1 MIYTFINHELSQRVI
16 VNEAC
21 LNIKVNRF
29 HLLAFD
35 NRDSMKRVNFMKT
48 VKAGK
53 VLLILLIL
61 IALNG
66 CAGKDK
72 TKEIVW
78 YIEQGSESWIDS
90 EETYKAISN
99 ERIDAVN
106 ERLKEMKT
114 GLKLVIKQY
123 PRPESL
129 EGFSLNNQKKLV
141 SNIISKDENV
151 DIVPFNQ
158 TYISALEPLD
168 TLFDTKE
175 GKDLSQ
181 YYSQNQLD
189 TEKLNNQIYLV
200 PKIVY
205 PLETFYLFI
214 NQDYYQAHKE
224 AIDHVIHQPLEVL
237 KYFNENYQNKK
248 DWILSQRFNLETYIA
263 DKYQNINNTG
273 LFIRKKDHKVVNP
286 YEEPYILDTIKLI
299 SDMRW
304 KGFTGADLRQEDLND
319 IISKDQVVMDGSRGF
334 TQRLKQK
341 EKDVRLD
348 MTKEYYAYVSGFSML
363 KDSKQK
369 EDAFRLMAILNTD
382 KECSTILQ
390 FGTKPERNAS
400 GKIIDHAHYTNS
412 SWNNFGNNIIIESS
426 ENEVDN
432 KLDYFKK
439 LEEGANI
446 TKEELLPSFF
456 DLSNVSDKLDQFD
469 NIRMATADGDADVI
483 GCIACNKGDTVK
495 DTDTL
500 MKDVEEVNQKLKNA
514 GIDQVIQELQKQ
526 LDEWL
531 QNETGN

>member
-1 MIYTFINHELSQRVI
+1 
-16 VNEAC
+16 
-21 LNIKVNRF
+21 
-29 HLLAFD
+29 
-35 NRDSMKRVNFMKT
+35 MKT

-90 EETYKAISN
+90 DEIYKEISN

-123 PRPESL
+123 PRLESL
-129 EGFSLNNQKKLV
+129 EDFSLNNQKKIV
-141 SNIISKDENV
+141 SNIIAKDKTV

-158 TYISALEPLD
+158 TYISQLEPLD

-175 GKDLSQ
+175 GKDLSY
-181 YYSQNQLD
+181 YYSQNRIN
-189 TEKLNNQIYLV
+189 TVKINNQIYLV

-205 PLETFYLFI
+205 SLQTSCLFLDK
-214 NQDYYQAHKE
+214 DYYQAHKE

-237 KYFNENYQNKK
+237 KYFNENYQNKQ

-263 DKYQNINNTG
+263 DKYQNIDNTG
-273 LFIRKKDHKVVNP
+273 LFIRKKDHKIVNP

-299 SDMRW
+299 SDMRG
-304 KGFTGADLRQEDLND
+304 KGFTGKGLEDRKLKE
-319 IISKDQVVMDGSRGF
+319 IYVKDQVVMDSSISY
-334 TQRLKQK
+334 TQRLTQK
-341 EKDVRLD
+341 EKSIRLD
-348 MTKEYYAYVSGFSML
+348 MTKEYYTYVSGFSIL

-382 KECSTILQ
+382 EECSTILQ

-400 GKIIDHAHYTNS
+400 GKIIDSAHRKDS
-412 SWNNFGNNIIIESS
+412 SWNNFGNNMIIESS

-432 KLDYFKK
+432 KLEYFRK

-446 TKEELLPSFF
+446 IKEELLPSFF
-456 DLSNVSDKLDQFD
+456 DLSNVSDKLDQLE

-483 GCIACNKGDTVK
+483 GCIACNKGDIVK
-495 DTDTL
+495 DTDAF

-531 QNETGN
+531 ENETGN